1 MWTLCGLS
9 TTHMRTTNKPPTRGE
24 ASSVCRVELRGDV
37 RLDSPLVCRGEAGI
51 AEPTGVLVS
60 MRGDSLANGEHLAEQ
75 HSVEGFV
82 QVPVSTETQGR

>member
-1 MWTLCGLS
+1 
-9 TTHMRTTNKPPTRGE
+9 
-24 ASSVCRVELRGDV
+24 V
-37 RLDSPLVCRGEAGI
+37 RLDSPIVCRGEAGI